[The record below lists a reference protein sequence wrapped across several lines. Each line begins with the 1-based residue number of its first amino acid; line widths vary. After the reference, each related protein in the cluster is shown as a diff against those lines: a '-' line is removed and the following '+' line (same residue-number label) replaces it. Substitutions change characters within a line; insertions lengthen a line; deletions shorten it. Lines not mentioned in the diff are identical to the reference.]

1 MQYPR
6 LYTGSDGVSRFED
19 IEVDLPLVEYLP
31 GEPMLGLAQ
40 PRAAAT
46 IVFAYLPAGWRA
58 GRHASP
64 RAQFTITLAGEIEVI
79 AGDGERRRFG
89 PGGVYLSGD
98 TSGDGHESRAVGPDG
113 CVLAIVPLAQE
124 A

>member
-6 LYTGSDGVSRFED
+6 LYVGRDGVSHFED
-19 IEVDLPLVEYLP
+19 VEVDLPLVEYLP

-40 PRAAAT
+40 PRPATT
-46 IVFAYLPAGWRA
+46 IVFARLPAGWRA
-58 GRHASP
+58 GRHPSP
-64 RAQFTITLAGEIEVI
+64 RAQFTITLAGELEVI

-89 PGGVYLSGD
+89 SGGVYLSGD
-98 TSGDGHESRAVGPDG
+98 TSGEGHESLAVGPDD
-113 CVLAIVPLAQE
+113 CLLAIIPLARE

>member
-6 LYTGSDGVSRFED
+6 LYAGRDGVSRFED
-19 IEVDLPLVEYLP
+19 VEVNLPLVEYLP

-40 PRAAAT
+40 PRAATT
-46 IVFAYLPAGWRA
+46 IVFARLPAGWRA
-58 GRHASP
+58 GQHPSP
-64 RAQFTITLAGEIEVI
+64 RAQFTITLAGELEVI

-89 PGGVYLSGD
+89 PGRVYLSGD
-98 TSGDGHESRAVGPDG
+98 TSSEGHESRAVDPGD
-113 CVLAIVPLAQE
+113 CVVAIIPLAQE

>member
-6 LYTGSDGVSRFED
+6 LYTDGHGMSHFED
-19 IEVDLPLVEYLP
+19 VEVDVRLVEYLP

-40 PRAAAT
+40 PRAATT
-46 IVFAYLPAGWRA
+46 IVFAHLPAGWRA
-58 GRHASP
+58 GRHPSP
-64 RAQFTITLAGEIEVI
+64 RAQFTITLAGELEVI

-98 TSGDGHESRAVGPDG
+98 TSGEGHESRAVGPDD
-113 CVLAIVPLAQE
+113 CVLAIIPLAQ
-124 A
+124 AA

>member
-1 MQYPR
+1 MEYPR
-6 LYTGSDGVSRFED
+6 LYADRDGVSHFEVV
-19 IEVDLPLVEYLP
+19 EVDLPLVEYLP

-40 PRAAAT
+40 PRAATT
-46 IVFAYLPAGWRA
+46 IVFAHLPAGWRA
-58 GRHASP
+58 GRHPSP
-64 RAQFTITLAGEIEVI
+64 KAQFTITLAGELEVI

-98 TSGDGHESRAVGPDG
+98 TSGEGHESRAVGPDG
-113 CVLAIVPLAQE
+113 CVLAIIPLAQE